1 MSAKPFETVRRARV
15 ESLDLAFEEY
25 VHAATGARHFHLGAD
40 DDNNAFLVAFLTVPQ
55 DSTGIAHILE
65 HTSLC
70 GSRRFPVRDPFFMM
84 IRRSLNTFMNAFT
97 SSDWTAYPFATRNRK
112 DFENLLEVY
121 LDAAFFP
128 RLDRMDFAQEGH
140 RIERARPGDP
150 DSELVYKGVVYN
162 EMKGA
167 MSPADAQVGQ
177 RLQSLLFPTVTYHHN
192 SGGDPADIP
201 SLTWEALR
209 DFHARQYHP
218 SNAVLMTYGNF
229 PAAAHQETFERR
241 ALGEFERRPLDL
253 SIPDERRY
261 AEPQSAFDH
270 YAANEPETAA
280 RTHQLMGW
288 LLGRSGDPH
297 EAMRA
302 RLLDGVLLE
311 HSGSPLRR
319 ALETSPLGSAPSALS
334 GLDDNTREATFAC
347 GLEGSERE
355 HADAFETLVLS
366 VLDDVA
372 RGGVPR
378 EEVES
383 VLHQVELRQRE
394 ITGGGFPYGLR
405 LMLRA
410 LGPALYG
417 ADGLA
422 ALDIDPVLESLRA
435 EAANP
440 DFVRTLVR
448 ESLLENPH
456 RVRLTMAPDP
466 DLPERRAETERE
478 RLAALRAAMTE
489 ADLAALDEAAETLKT
504 RQEADEDPSV
514 LPKVGVEDVP
524 AHVAIPEG
532 EAARFGSA
540 PGVWFRAG
548 TNGLSYLQVVAGLPA
563 LDDPELL
570 ALLPIYCDCVTEVGS
585 AGRDYLATQARQ
597 TAVTGGV
604 AARLSVWSALD
615 DAERLQGLFVLSGK
629 SLARNQ
635 EALAELLAETL
646 TSARFDEPD
655 RLRELVSQERVHAEA
670 SVTRAGHAL
679 AMGAACAGLGRFAA
693 LEEEWHGMRGLKR
706 LKELDDA
713 IGGGGSGGKGG
724 NGADGGK
731 SGKNASG
738 GKGGDGAAA
747 LARLAERLTAI
758 GEAVR
763 EGAAGSGTEILAV
776 GEARGQAV
784 ECAGA
789 LARAIAAGGGAA
801 SGDAPFDPR
810 WPPAPPAAGANGSG
824 SASAT
829 REAWL
834 TTSEVSFCAR
844 AYPAVPRGH
853 ADAPALRVLGPYLRN
868 TFLHRAIREQ
878 GGAYGAGAG
887 YGGDL
892 GVFRFFS
899 YRDPRIEGTFADFDA
914 AVRALLDD
922 KQREA
927 HLEEAILGVVSD
939 IDRPSSPAV
948 EAIGSYF
955 GSRHGRT
962 PAERRRFR
970 QAVLEVTVDDLRR
983 VAAEYLAPARARDA
997 VVTSA
1002 DLLAREESAGSFETH
1017 RL

>member
-15 ESLDLAFEEY
+15 ESLNLAFEEY
-25 VHAATGARHFHLGAD
+25 VHAATGARHFHLGTD

-55 DSTGIAHILE
+55 DSTGVAHILE

-218 SNAVLMTYGNF
+218 SNAVLMTYGSF

-261 AEPQSAFDH
+261 AEPQSACDR

-288 LLGRSGDPH
+288 LLGRSGDPR

-334 GLDDNTREATFAC
+334 GLDDSTREATFAC
-347 GLEGSERE
+347 GLEGSEPE

-378 EEVES
+378 EEVDS

-394 ITGGGFPYGLR
+394 ITGGSFPYGLR

-410 LGPALYG
+410 LGPTLYG

-422 ALDIDPVLESLRA
+422 ALDIDPVLESLRE

-448 ESLLENPH
+448 ESLLDNPH

-466 DLPERRAETERE
+466 GLPERRAETERE
-478 RLAALRAAMTE
+478 RLAAVRATMTE
-489 ADLAALDEAAETLKT
+489 ADLAALDEAAETLKA
-504 RQEADEDPSV
+504 RQEADEDPAV

-524 AHVAIPEG
+524 AQIAIPEG
-532 EAARFGSA
+532 EAAKFGSA

-548 TNGLSYLQVVAGLPA
+548 TNGLSYLQAVAGLPA
-563 LDDPELL
+563 LDDDPELL
-570 ALLPIYCDCVTEVGS
+570 ALLPVYCDCVTEVGS

-597 TAVTGGV
+597 TAVTGGIG
-604 AARLSVWSALD
+604 AHLSVRSALD
-615 DAERLQGLFVLSGK
+615 DAERLKGLFVLSGK

-635 EALAELLAETL
+635 AALAELLAETL

-655 RLRELVSQERVHAEA
+655 RLRELISQARVHAEA

-713 IGGGGSGGKGG
+713 IGGGSGGSG

-731 SGKNASG
+731 GGKNGSG
-738 GKGGDGAAA
+738 GNGGNGAGGDGAAA

-758 GEAVR
+758 GDAIR
-763 EGAAGSGTEILAV
+763 EGVAKSGAEILAV
-776 GEARGQAV
+776 GEARERAG
-784 ECAGA
+784 ECAGE
-789 LARAIAAGGGAA
+789 LARAIAAGGGAGGGA
-801 SGDAPFDPR
+801 AAAGDAAFDPA
-810 WPPAPPAAGANGSG
+810 WPPAP
-824 SASAT
+824 ASTT

-844 AYPAVPRGH
+844 AYPAVPQGH

-922 KQREA
+922 KQRAA

-939 IDRPSSPAV
+939 IDRPSSPAG

-970 QAVLEVTVDDLRR
+970 QAVLAVTVEDLRR
-983 VAAEYLAPARARDA
+983 VAAQYLAPARARDA

-1002 DLLAREESAGSFETH
+1002 DLLAREESAGSFETR